1 MNNFIKD
8 YGILRMELG
17 ICGVSLFV
25 FVYQESE
32 EKMSKELKTQW
43 HPAFVSAIKLELIE
57 DAEYL
62 DYTSEYNL
70 NTKPLEMDLLIVKK
84 EKDVEIKNEIGK
96 IFRTHN
102 IIEYKSP
109 DDSMNLNTY
118 MKVIAYACLY
128 KAYENYVDEIELS
141 EITITMVRE
150 KKPVKLFHWFVKNDY
165 QVKEVFNGIYYIT
178 RDNHFLT
185 QIIVSKELSKEN
197 QKWLTLLS
205 RELDM
210 SDAKRVVEQIE
221 ALTQESNKQH
231 GDSVLQVAVQENE
244 EIFNKIR
251 EEGKMCEAL
260 MKLMEPEVKEVVD
273 KAVDKAVKN
282 AEENNRKD
290 MILNALKVGSS
301 PEDISR
307 VMGIPLAEVEAIAK
321 GI

>member
-1 MNNFIKD
+1 
-8 YGILRMELG
+8 
-17 ICGVSLFV
+17 
-25 FVYQESE
+25 
-32 EKMSKELKTQW
+32 MSKELKTQW
-43 HPAFVSAIKLELIE
+43 HPAFVSAMKLELIE
-57 DAEYL
+57 DAAYL

-84 EKDVEIKNEIGK
+84 EKDVELKNEIGK
-96 IFRTHN
+96 IFRKHN

-109 DDSMNLNTY
+109 DDSMNLSTY

-128 KAYENYVDEIELS
+128 KAYESHVDEIELN

-150 KKPVKLFHWFVKNDY
+150 KKPEKLLQWFERNGY
-165 QVKEVFNGIYYIT
+165 QVKVAFKGIYYVI
-178 RDNHFLT
+178 RDNQFLT

-210 SDAKRVVEQIE
+210 SDAKRVVDQIE

-260 MKLMEPEVKEVVD
+260 VKLMEPEM
-273 KAVDKAVKN
+273 KAAVKS
-282 AEENNRKD
+282 AEENSRKE
-290 MILNALKVGSS
+290 MILNALNVGSS
-301 PEDISR
+301 AKDISR
-307 VMGIPLAEVEAIAK
+307 VMGIPLDEVEAIAK

>member
-1 MNNFIKD
+1 
-8 YGILRMELG
+8 
-17 ICGVSLFV
+17 
-25 FVYQESE
+25 
-32 EKMSKELKTQW
+32 MSKELKTQW
-43 HPAFVSAIKLELIE
+43 HPAFVSAMKLELIE

-62 DYTSEYNL
+62 DYTTEYNL
-70 NTKPLEMDLLIVKK
+70 NTKPLEIDLLIVKK
-84 EKDVEIKNEIGK
+84 EKDVEIRNEIGK
-96 IFRTHN
+96 IFRIHN

-128 KAYENYVDEIELS
+128 KAHENHVDDIELD

-150 KKPVKLFHWFVKNDY
+150 KKPVKLFQWFVKNGY
-165 QVKEVFNGIYYIT
+165 QVREVFNGIYYIT

-185 QIIVSKELSKEN
+185 QIIVSKELSKAN

-205 RELDM
+205 KELDM
-210 SDAKRVVEQIE
+210 SDAKRVVDQIE
-221 ALTQESNKQH
+221 ALTHESNKQH

-260 MKLMEPEVKEVVD
+260 MKLMEPEVKEVVN
-273 KAVDKAVKN
+273 KAVVQDRKNIVVNAVKN
-282 AEENNRKD
+282 
-290 MILNALKVGSS
+290 GSS
-301 PEDISR
+301 VEDISR

>member
-1 MNNFIKD
+1 
-8 YGILRMELG
+8 
-17 ICGVSLFV
+17 
-25 FVYQESE
+25 VYIRKARR
-32 EKMSKELKTQW
+32 KMSKELKTQW
-43 HPAFVSAIKLELIE
+43 HPAFVSAMKLELIE
-57 DAEYL
+57 DADYL
-62 DYTSEYNL
+62 DYTTEYNL
-70 NTKPLEMDLLIVKK
+70 NTKPLEIDLLIVKK
-84 EKDVEIKNEIGK
+84 EKDVEIRNEIGK
-96 IFRTHN
+96 IFCKHN

-128 KAYENYVDEIELS
+128 KAYENHVDEIELS

-150 KKPVKLFHWFVKNDY
+150 KKPVKLFQWFVKNGY
-165 QVKEVFNGIYYIT
+165 QVKEAFKGIYYVT

-205 RELDM
+205 RDL
-210 SDAKRVVEQIE
+210 SKTDAKRVVLQLE
-221 ALTQESNKQH
+221 ALTEESEKQH

-260 MKLMEPEVKEVVD
+260 VKLMEPEM
-273 KAVDKAVKN
+273 KAAL
-282 AEENNRKD
+282 ENNRKE
-290 MILNALKVGSS
+290 MISQALNVGSS
-301 PEDISR
+301 VEDISR

-321 GI
+321 EI

>member
-8 YGILRMELG
+8 YGILRIGLG
-17 ICGVSLFV
+17 IWGVSLFIC
-25 FVYQESE
+25 VYQESE
-32 EKMSKELKTQW
+32 EKMSKELRTQW
-43 HPAFVSAIKLELIE
+43 HPAFVSAMKLELIE

-96 IFRTHN
+96 IFRRHN
-102 IIEYKSP
+102 IVEYKSP

-128 KAYENYVDEIELS
+128 KAYENRVDEIELS

-150 KKPVKLFHWFVKNDY
+150 KKPIKLFQWFVKNGY
-165 QVKEVFNGIYYIT
+165 QIEEVFKGIYYVT
-178 RDNHFLT
+178 GDNQFLT
-185 QIIVSKELSKEN
+185 QIIVSKDLSKNN

-205 RELDM
+205 REL
-210 SDAKRVVEQIE
+210 SKTDAKRVVSQLE
-221 ALTQESNKQH
+221 ALTEESEKKH

-260 MKLMEPEVKEVVD
+260 MKLMESEVNEVVG
-273 KAVDKAVKN
+273 KAVKC
-282 AEENNRKD
+282 AEDNKRKE
-290 MILNALKVGSS
+290 MILKALNVGSS
-301 PEDISR
+301 VEDISR
-307 VMGIPLAEVEAIAK
+307 VMGIPLEEVEAIAK

>member
-1 MNNFIKD
+1 
-8 YGILRMELG
+8 
-17 ICGVSLFV
+17 
-25 FVYQESE
+25 
-32 EKMSKELKTQW
+32 MSKELKTQW
-43 HPAFVSAIKLELIE
+43 HPAFVSAMKLELLE

-84 EKDVEIKNEIGK
+84 DKDVEIQNEIGK
-96 IFRTHN
+96 IFRKHN

-128 KAYENYVDEIELS
+128 KAYENHVDEITLDQ
-141 EITITMVRE
+141 ITITMVRE
-150 KKPVKLFHWFVKNDY
+150 KKPVKLLEWFKENGYTV
-165 QVKEVFNGIYYIT
+165 QEVFKGIYYVT
-178 RDNHFLT
+178 RDNHFQT
-185 QIIVSKELSKEN
+185 QIIVSQELSKEN

-205 RELDM
+205 RKLDM
-210 SDAKRVVEQIE
+210 SDAKRVVAQIE